1 MSIMYNLPHFQG
13 TVAFADENGADI
25 SYHESVIE
33 LLDFVSV
40 DMSNFFKIKPS
51 STISVINIPAM
62 DCPVKI
68 GNSNTI
74 MLCAT
79 PGMYWAQ
86 FAYQYA
92 HELCHLLIDSP
103 WPSVQ
108 DEWFEEVIC
117 ECASRFW
124 LKRMTI
130 SGFHPEYDGFEKY
143 RNDLGSN
150 AVPFSLPDL
159 NNENSIILS
168 TMRNNHQDRDH
179 FDYLANQIMPII
191 DVDPAFWETIPSLR
205 TVNDE
210 KTFVENLTY
219 ITNNTKY
226 PSSFKKIIA
235 LFD

>member
-13 TVAFADENGADI
+13 TVAFADEDGADI

-51 STISVINIPAM
+51 STISVINIPAREF
-62 DCPVKI
+62 PVKI

-86 FAYQYA
+86 FTYQYA

-143 RNDLGSN
+143 RNDLGNNSTQ
-150 AVPFSLPDL
+150 FSLSDL
-159 NNENSIILS
+159 KNEKSNILA
-168 TMRNNHQDRDH
+168 TMRSDHQDRKH
-179 FDYLANQIMPII
+179 FDYLANKIMPII
-191 DVDPAFWETIPSLR
+191 DADPNIWADVPYLR
-205 TVNDE
+205 VMNNSN
-210 KTFVENLTY
+210 TFVENIAT
-219 ITNNTKY
+219 IVNKASH
-226 PSSFKKIIA
+226 PSSFKKIIL
-235 LFD
+235 LFN